1 MGLQRKEIYLK
12 EQQKNNLSKNNNVNI
27 ASYAKVQRF
36 SPTWFNLLYQIL
48 LSDGELLAQAL
59 RSLLE
64 KWNLRYI
71 VTYILKSLLNFYPTQ
86 KQSNSQKGYFLRNNG
101 CFQSNAALSHLW
113 FLRKHPVFNSLA
125 FSVHSQWYSWYPTFY
140 CAALCNIQNAME
152 LQWSSGTSLPS

>member
-64 KWNLRYI
+64 K
-71 VTYILKSLLNFYPTQ
+71 
-86 KQSNSQKGYFLRNNG
+86 
-101 CFQSNAALSHLW
+101 
-113 FLRKHPVFNSLA
+113 
-125 FSVHSQWYSWYPTFY
+125 
-140 CAALCNIQNAME
+140 
-152 LQWSSGTSLPS
+152 